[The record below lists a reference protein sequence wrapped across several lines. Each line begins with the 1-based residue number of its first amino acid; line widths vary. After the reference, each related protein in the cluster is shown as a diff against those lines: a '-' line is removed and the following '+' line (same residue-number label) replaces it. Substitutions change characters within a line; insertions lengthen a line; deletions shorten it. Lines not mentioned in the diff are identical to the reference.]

1 MMFVLLYAMFAC
13 VLGVVTIQGQE
24 MHYAVIVAGSRGFV
38 NYRHQADA
46 CHAYHVLLNG
56 GMPAGNIIV
65 MSYDDAANAKEN
77 PFPGKLYNKPT
88 TALKRQAVDVYK
100 GCKIDY
106 RGKDV
111 TKETFT
117 AVLTGDADAV
127 ANITGN
133 ANNRVLTSTKN
144 DNVFINFV
152 DHGGVGIIA
161 MPVGN
166 TMTAK
171 QLQSA
176 LNTMHRKK
184 MYKRLIFYMEACE
197 SGSMF
202 EKTLPKDMNIYALT
216 AANAKESS
224 WGTYCPPHGDMIK
237 GKHMGTCLGDLFSV
251 NWMQE
256 SDSEH
261 SNGFFNLTLRKQHR
275 YVKRTTNKSHVMVY
289 GDKSFMGEDVD
300 SFEGDEHDIRQAE
313 GSTLPL
319 ESDLRLKL
327 ISAVDSR
334 DIRLHYLYQR
344 YLNANSEDKPTALQE
359 MNEELNLRDFYDKS
373 FAKFQQALNLLPV
386 GSDLKLSDDGWDTY
400 GNVINFFETTCKKP
414 DLHDYVMKYYG
425 LLYQACQLQTE
436 IEIKQLIEKIC
447 NEN

>member
-1 MMFVLLYAMFAC
+1 MMLVLLYAMFAC

-56 GMPAGNIIV
+56 GMPAENIIV

-88 TALKRQAVDVYK
+88 TTLKRQAVDVYK

-133 ANNRVLTSTKN
+133 TNNRVLTSTKN

-184 MYKRLIFYMEACE
+184 MYKRLVFYMEACE

-289 GDKSFMGEDVD
+289 GDKSFMGEYVD
-300 SFEGDEHDIRQAE
+300 SFEGDEDDILQAE

-359 MNEELNLRDFYDKS
+359 MNEELNLRDFYDKA
-373 FAKFQQALNLLPV
+373 FAKFQQELNLLPV
-386 GSDLKLSDDGWDTY
+386 GSDLKFSDDGWDTY
-400 GNVINFFETTCKKP
+400 GNVINFFEGTCKKP

-425 LLYQACQLQTE
+425 LLYQACQVQTE
-436 IEIKQLIEKIC
+436 FEIKQLIEKIC